1 MNVALA
7 PTSVGV
13 GRVRSL
19 LLRGRA
25 LIFDVDGTLAETE
38 EVHRQAFNE
47 AFARAGMDWRWE
59 QAVYRELLRV
69 AGGKERIRAFDQAR
83 KSPQP
88 LSDADIAALHR
99 IKTACFAELLE
110 KVGCPLRP
118 GVNALI
124 SAARARGQRLAIATT
139 TSRANI
145 DALLSAVLGGNW
157 SDIFEVIVAGDE
169 VSRKKPAPDV
179 YLEALSRLQLSGSD
193 CLAIEDSANG
203 LIAAVQAEIPV
214 LITRSL
220 YFQDDDF
227 TAALLVLDSLTEL
240 PVV

>member
-1 MNVALA
+1 MNVAPAA
-7 PTSVGV
+7 PSV
-13 GRVRSL
+13 RIEPARRL
-19 LLRGRA
+19 LLQSRA

-38 EVHRQAFNE
+38 ELHRQAFNA
-47 AFARAGMDWRWE
+47 AFARAGLDWRWG
-59 QAVYRELLRV
+59 QAVYSQLLRV
-69 AGGKERIRAFDQAR
+69 AGGKERIRAFVQMR
-83 KSPQP
+83 KPSQP
-88 LSDADIAALHR
+88 LSDGDIAGLHR
-99 IKTACFAELLE
+99 VKTACLGELLA
-110 KVGCPLRP
+110 KDGCPLRP
-118 GVNALI
+118 GVNAVI

-145 DALLSAVLGGNW
+145 DALLPLVFGENW

-179 YLEALSRLQLSGSD
+179 YLEALSRLQLSGPD

-220 YFQDDDF
+220 YFQEDDF
-227 TAALLVLDSLTEL
+227 TRALLVLDDLTEL
-240 PVV
+240 LVV